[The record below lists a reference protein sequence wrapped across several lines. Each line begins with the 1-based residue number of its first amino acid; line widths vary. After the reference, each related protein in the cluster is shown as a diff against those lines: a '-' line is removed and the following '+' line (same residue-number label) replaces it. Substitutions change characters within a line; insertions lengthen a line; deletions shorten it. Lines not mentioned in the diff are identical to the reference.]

1 MKIAILSTTK
11 LPKFLGDDHPNE
23 DSLFAEDTVLAQ
35 AFAARGVGAERV
47 PWRQADVRWDR
58 YDLVLIRSTW
68 DYIDDLPAFLEVLK
82 AIEASGTRLLNPFET
97 IQWNATKRYLP
108 SLEKAGVLIVP
119 GAFHE
124 RGQASEVVLQALDAS
139 DKGYVLKPLVG
150 VGGFG
155 TERLADRDALAARLA
170 RDADSGP
177 YLIQPFVESIVTEG
191 EWSLVFGNGSFLYAA
206 LKTPRAGDFR
216 VQVMY
221 GAQTVG
227 QAPAPA
233 DLEAAS
239 ACLAALPVPVHLARI
254 DMARLADGRL
264 ALMEAELIEPQLYF
278 HDVPGAAD
286 LVAEATLAHF
296 AA

>member
-23 DSLFAEDTVLAQ
+23 DSLFAEDNVLAQ
-35 AFAARGVGAERV
+35 AFAARGAEAERV
-47 PWRQADVRWDR
+47 PWRQTDVHWDGF
-58 YDLVLIRSTW
+58 DLVLIRSTW
-68 DYIDDLPAFLEVLK
+68 DYIDDLPAFLDVLK

-97 IQWNATKRYLP
+97 IQWNASKRYLP
-108 SLEKAGVLIVP
+108 SLAKAGVPIVP
-119 GAFHE
+119 GAFHGP
-124 RGQASEVVLQALDAS
+124 GQAPDVVLEALAPS

-170 RDADSGP
+170 RDVEGGP
-177 YLIQPFVESIVTEG
+177 YLIQPFIESIVIEG
-191 EWSLVFGNGSFLYAA
+191 EWSLVFGDHRFLYAA

-233 DLEAAS
+233 DVEAAS

-254 DMARLADGRL
+254 DMARLTDGRL

-286 LVAEATLAHF
+286 LVAEATLAHLG
-296 AA
+296 A